1 MNCLNHFRNSFHLT
15 IGMKRKTTDENDEFE
30 GKRGR
35 SISNGSNGYGNH
47 SPNAQNRGPGAQQ
60 KCFIC
65 LWPQGA
71 PQCYHSNNVRR

>member
-47 SPNAQNRGPGAQQ
+47 SPNAQVNENIIIWSVINIE
-60 KCFIC
+60 KD
-65 LWPQGA
+65 
-71 PQCYHSNNVRR
+71 